1 MPSRIAYVRVQF
13 VEDVPAAGGE
23 VFKTGETL
31 SLPEDMARGLGR
43 SVILL
48 GAGSEADAM
57 AATSRETAAAV
68 SDLLDRTANK
78 GRKIGPVVGA
88 LRRTAA
94 EHSIWF
100 PLSSA
105 SNRATTPVSDYTG
118 TLRGAVKGGNS
129 GRWTADP
136 GMTFNGSNHRIECN
150 DSDSN
155 APQFSSFRGP
165 PIEGFTQSVMACA
178 DWASLFTRG
187 DMILAWAV
195 ITHPAGGLTADGCI
209 ASFGM
214 NADPLGKGGWGF
226 GIKSG
231 ASAKVRVWHRGVG
244 AAAMDVQDVSMSG
257 VVGNN
262 STNTRTAI
270 ALEIVAGLNGY
281 IEVSGY
287 MLGLGDDGGSSQNNV
302 GIASFNTLANSGT
315 GAVGQAITSPLMIGA
330 MADSVPI
337 SRNTPAGTINTGSS
351 GNVTFS
357 ADFGAKGK
365 VDAVLAPAGLYAYNT
380 GIWVWFGPQSTT
392 PALTAG
398 YYWVVMN
405 NLRTG
410 TIYSNGPGSAALN
423 ITTGGSITVPTPNR
437 VNHFGAVTAGSP
449 ACSIAQVGI
458 ERRAYNQGI
467 GMQVCRALRGDIH
480 EYPVCL
486 E

>member
-1 MPSRIAYVRVQF
+1 MPSRIKYVRVTF
-13 VEDVPAAGGE
+13 LEDVPTAGG
-23 VFKTGETL
+23 VFRTGETL
-31 SLPEDMARGLGR
+31 SFPEDVARGFGNA
-43 SVILL
+43 VVLL
-48 GAGSEADAM
+48 GPGSEADAV
-57 AATSRETAAAV
+57 ALASRESAAAI
-68 SDLLDRTANK
+68 SSLLATTNDRK
-78 GRKIGPVVGA
+78 RQIGPVVGA

-105 SNRATTPVSDYTG
+105 PNRATTPVVDYTG
-118 TLRGAVKGGNS
+118 TLRGAVKGGNT
-129 GRWTADP
+129 GRTTVDP
-136 GMTFNGSNHRIECN
+136 GMTFNGTNHRIECN

-165 PIEGFTQSVMACA
+165 PIEGFTQSVLACA
-178 DWASLFTRG
+178 DWNSLFTRG

-195 ITHPAGGLTADGCI
+195 VTHPAGGLTADGCI

-226 GIKSG
+226 GIKTG

-244 AAAMDVQDVSMSG
+244 ASAMDVQDVSMSG
-257 VVGNN
+257 VVGAN
-262 STNTRTAI
+262 STNTRTAF

-302 GIASFNTLANSGT
+302 GIASFNSLANGGT
-315 GAVGQAITSPLMIGA
+315 SAVGKDITSPLMIGA
-330 MADSVPI
+330 MADTVPI
-337 SRNTPAGTINTGSS
+337 SRITPAGTFNTGVS

-380 GIWVWFGPQSTT
+380 GIYVWFGPQSTT
-392 PALTAG
+392 PALTPG
-398 YYWVVMN
+398 YYFVVMN

-423 ITTGGSITVPTPNR
+423 ITTGGSITIPTPNR
-437 VNHFGAVTAGSP
+437 VNHFGAIAAGGP
-449 ACSIAQVGI
+449 PCSLAQVGI
-458 ERRAYNQGI
+458 ERRAYSQGI